1 MVLEKINQVND
12 IKKIPPEEYE
22 ELAEE
27 IRQFLI
33 TKISQTGGHLASNLG
48 VVELTMAL
56 HLCFDFPKDKVVW
69 DVGHQSYTHKLLTGR
84 ISEEKR
90 E

>member
-22 ELAEE
+22 QLAEE

-69 DVGHQSYTHKLLTGR
+69 DVRFWLRKL
-84 ISEEKR
+84 
-90 E
+90 

>member
-12 IKKIPPEEYE
+12 IKKIPPEEYDT
-22 ELAEE
+22 LAEE

-48 VVELTMAL
+48 A
-56 HLCFDFPKDKVVW
+56 
-69 DVGHQSYTHKLLTGR
+69 SSLL
-84 ISEEKR
+84 
-90 E
+90 

>member
-22 ELAEE
+22 QLAEE

-56 HLCFDFPKDKVVW
+56 HLCFDFPKDKSRMGCGPSVL
-69 DVGHQSYTHKLLTGR
+69 HA
-84 ISEEKR
+84 
-90 E
+90 

>member
-12 IKKIPPEEYE
+12 IKKIPPEEYDT
-22 ELAEE
+22 LAEE

-48 VVELTMAL
+48 WWSLPWRFIFAL
-56 HLCFDFPKDKVVW
+56 IFR
-69 DVGHQSYTHKLLTGR
+69 R
-84 ISEEKR
+84 IR
-90 E
+90 

>member
-22 ELAEE
+22 QLAEE

-33 TKISQTGGHLASNLG
+33 TKISQTGGHLASNLEWWSLRWHSIF
-48 VVELTMAL
+48 VLI
-56 HLCFDFPKDKVVW
+56 FRRIK
-69 DVGHQSYTHKLLTGR
+69 SYGMWAISPTR
-84 ISEEKR
+84 ISS
-90 E
+90 

>member
-22 ELAEE
+22 QLAEE

-56 HLCFDFPKDKVVW
+56 HLCFDFPKDNIAITVAF
-69 DVGHQSYTHKLLTGR
+69 LGR
-84 ISEEKR
+84 GFQF
-90 E
+90 

>member
-22 ELAEE
+22 QLAEE

-33 TKISQTGGHLASNLG
+33 AKISQTGTFG
-48 VVELTMAL
+48 
-56 HLCFDFPKDKVVW
+56 F
-69 DVGHQSYTHKLLTGR
+69 
-84 ISEEKR
+84 
-90 E
+90 